1 MTDFSKVLEQ
11 AKDIQ
16 KKMKETQESLKK
28 IEVEGISG
36 GGAVKICLNGDGE
49 LTKMNISPET
59 MKENKEILEDL
70 IIAAHTDAKK
80 KVKNRASEELSKITG
95 GIPLPAGFKC
105 NTTSCNISRSR
116 PPLPPMNTASG
127 VGRFRRTSG
136 ASPATISILSLP
148 NF

>member
-95 GIPLPAGFKC
+95 GIPLPAGFKW
-105 NTTSCNISRSR
+105 
-116 PPLPPMNTASG
+116 P
-127 VGRFRRTSG
+127 F
-136 ASPATISILSLP
+136 
-148 NF
+148 